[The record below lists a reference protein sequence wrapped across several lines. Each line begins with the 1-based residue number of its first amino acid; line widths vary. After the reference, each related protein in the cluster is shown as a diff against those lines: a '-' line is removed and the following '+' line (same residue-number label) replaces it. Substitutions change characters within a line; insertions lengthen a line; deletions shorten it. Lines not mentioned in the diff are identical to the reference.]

1 MDIELAGK
9 SQDALEIII
18 SVFVPTFVALV
29 SLAVLALAGL
39 ALASRASYLLLT
51 RSRGIV
57 AVLLILLFC
66 MPAWLLS
73 VFYLHGVLVFL
84 AWV

>member
-29 SLAVLALAGL
+29 SLAVLALARDGD
-39 ALASRASYLLLT
+39 R
-51 RSRGIV
+51 V
-57 AVLLILLFC
+57 
-66 MPAWLLS
+66 
-73 VFYLHGVLVFL
+73 
-84 AWV
+84 